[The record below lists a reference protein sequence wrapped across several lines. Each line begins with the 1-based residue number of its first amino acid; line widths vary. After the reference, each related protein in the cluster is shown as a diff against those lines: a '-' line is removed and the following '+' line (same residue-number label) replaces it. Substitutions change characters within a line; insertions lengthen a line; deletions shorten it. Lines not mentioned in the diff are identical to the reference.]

1 MMRSTLAAVVG
12 ALFGV
17 AATAA
22 ACGASSSGAK
32 NAADAGAATDAT
44 AAGPDAGNADSAALD
59 AAAESDATC
68 PALPS
73 VTLVPSST
81 SPLVVQGDPGSELG
95 IYDPSLVYPKGAGGG
110 IMSYSTVAPNS
121 VHTRIATSTDLGAT
135 FQYAAE
141 PNEVTAVTVTTS
153 DPAFCDG
160 GSCSVDGVLWHEV
173 PSIVADPA
181 DTAAPY
187 KLFVHS
193 YVSAQG
199 GATLRRDWGYI
210 GMQTATSP
218 TSWGTEQKLLGWS
231 SDATLSTSGVT
242 QVLTDIAELHDC
254 VAFTEPGAIV
264 TALGLDLALSCASS
278 PAPGV
283 VEIRV
288 VLLRSTDHAQTFSF
302 VSTLV
307 SADDFACLDGA
318 QPQILGP
325 DLFTVGGTEYVVV
338 SPVGPVSNT
347 DAGGYRGCLTIPIAD
362 AGAGTIARAPGGTP
376 SVVSWVESSDGR
388 FAGPCTF
395 AEGATA
401 IGEIVPMQFSDQ
413 AQPWFRI
420 LPTTLPEP

>member
-1 MMRSTLAAVVG
+1 MRRTPVAIAGV
-12 ALFGV
+12 FFV
-17 AATAA
+17 AAIPA
-22 ACGASSSGAK
+22 ACGSSRATSSTPMDASVAM
-32 NAADAGAATDAT
+32 DAPSV
-44 AAGPDAGNADSAALD
+44 GPDTGAGDAAALD
-59 AAAESDATC
+59 AAQEGDAPC
-68 PALPS
+68 PDLPS
-73 VTLVPSST
+73 VTLVPSTT
-81 SPLVVQGDPGSELG
+81 SPLVVHGDPGSQLG
-95 IYDPSLVYPKGAGGG
+95 IYDPSLIYPAGSSGG
-110 IMSYSTVAPNS
+110 VMSYSTVAPNS

-141 PNEVTAVTVTTS
+141 PNEVTSVTVTTT
-153 DPAFCDG
+153 DAAFCDAG
-160 GSCSVDGVLWHEV
+160 TCSVAGVLWHEV
-173 PSIVADPA
+173 PSVVADPT

-210 GMQTATSP
+210 GMQTATTP
-218 TSWGTEQKLLGWS
+218 TSWSAEQKLLGWS

-242 QVLTDIAELHDC
+242 QVLSDIAELHDC

-283 VEIRV
+283 VDIRV
-288 VLLRSTDHAQTFSF
+288 VLLRSTDHAQSFSY
-302 VSTLV
+302 VGTLV

-318 QPQILGP
+318 EPQILGP

-338 SPVGPVSNT
+338 SPVGPVSNS

-362 AGAGTIARAPGGTP
+362 ASAGTIARTPGGAP
-376 SVVSWVESSDGR
+376 SVVSWVESNDGR
-388 FAGPCTF
+388 FTGPCTY

-401 IGEIVPMQFSDQ
+401 LGQIVPMQFSDQ

-420 LPTTLPEP
+420 LPTTVAEP